1 MKMTDETPTTDE
13 TPQPSGRGRPR
24 PQATIE
30 RDNNVLTFLQSQK
43 DENGAFV
50 GKTRDDIA
58 KALDVEGKQ
67 VYLSLFRLNR
77 DGKVQKGVGS
87 AHAWAAKS
95 DEAPAAPAE

>member
-1 MKMTDETPTTDE
+1 MTEATPTTDE
-13 TPQPSGRGRPR
+13 NPQPSGRGRPR
-24 PQATIE
+24 PQSTIE
-30 RDNNVLTFLQSQK
+30 RDTNVLNYLQSQTGE
-43 DENGAFV
+43 DGAYV

-58 KALDVEGKQ
+58 KALGIEGKQ

-95 DEAPAAPAE
+95 DASAESAPAE